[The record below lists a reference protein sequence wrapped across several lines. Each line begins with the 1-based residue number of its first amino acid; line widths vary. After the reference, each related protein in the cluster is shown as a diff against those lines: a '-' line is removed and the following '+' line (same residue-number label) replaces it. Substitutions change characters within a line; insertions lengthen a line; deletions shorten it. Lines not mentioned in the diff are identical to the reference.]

1 MVEGT
6 ARELRVALQQCRP
19 ALWALLAQ
27 SCALNVLA
35 LAGSIYMMLVYDMVI
50 PSRNGAS
57 LAGLMIILVVAY
69 AFQATFEGL
78 RSKTTRQAANSFG
91 QRLEPRI
98 AELSRDAAISGV
110 RTTDPIRDLDTIR
123 GYASGS
129 GPAAI
134 LDLPWMLLLMAILFL
149 LHVWLGL
156 ATLIGAIVLG
166 LITYVTERAISK
178 PSKMVEA
185 AHAARAVA
193 LEERRKAAV
202 TLRALGMDARIDKR
216 LADVSGA
223 GQRLG
228 EKLQSLTA
236 KLAGTSR
243 TARMLLQSV
252 VLTVGA
258 ILVINDKASGGVIF
272 ASSILS
278 GRALAPVDAVIG
290 QWRSLTSARHAWLRL
305 SQGLIAR
312 PERDR
317 RMALPKP
324 VKALSVE
331 NLSSGPPDLKKPT
344 IANVSFKVGAGHSVG
359 LIGSSASGKSTLL
372 RALAGV
378 WPSME
383 GTVRLDTASLD
394 QWDADELGAHLGY
407 LAQDVQLIDGSIA
420 ENICRLDPDM
430 TPELVVAA
438 AQAAGCHEV
447 ILRLPEGYAYKIND
461 NGRSLSAGQRQRIG
475 LARALYRDPFL
486 VLLDEPNSN
495 LDPEGEQ
502 ALAKA
507 ILSIRQRKGIC
518 IVAAHRITAL
528 GACDLMMVMADGEVK
543 AFGPRDKILRPA
555 GSTGNIRAV
564 SENDA

>member
-1 MVEGT
+1 M
-6 ARELRVALQQCRP
+6 
-19 ALWALLAQ
+19 
-27 SCALNVLA
+27 
-35 LAGSIYMMLVYDMVI
+35 
-50 PSRNGAS
+50 
-57 LAGLMIILVVAY
+57 
-69 AFQATFEGL
+69 
-78 RSKTTRQAANSFG
+78 
-91 QRLEPRI
+91 
-98 AELSRDAAISGV
+98 
-110 RTTDPIRDLDTIR
+110 
-123 GYASGS
+123 
-129 GPAAI
+129 
-134 LDLPWMLLLMAILFL
+134 
-149 LHVWLGL
+149 
-156 ATLIGAIVLG
+156 
-166 LITYVTERAISK
+166 TEKAISK
-178 PSKMVEA
+178 PSKTVEA
-185 AHAARAVA
+185 AHAARSVA
-193 LEERRKAAV
+193 LEERRRAAV

-228 EKLQSLTA
+228 ERLQSLTA

-278 GRALAPVDAVIG
+278 GRALAPVDAVIA

-305 SQGLIAR
+305 SDGLIAQ
-312 PERDR
+312 PEREK

-324 VKALSVE
+324 ARELSVE
-331 NLSSGPPDLKKPT
+331 GLSSGPPDSEKPT
-344 IANVSFKVGAGHSVG
+344 IEQISFKIGAGHAVG

-372 RALAGV
+372 RAIAGV

-383 GTVRLDTASLD
+383 GAIRLDAASLD
-394 QWDADELGAHLGY
+394 QWDADDLGIHLGY

-420 ENICRLDPDM
+420 ENISRLDPDM
-430 TPELVVAA
+430 TPELVVTA
-438 AQAAGCHEV
+438 AQTAGCHEM
-447 ILRLPEGYAYKIND
+447 ILRLPDGYAYKIND

-495 LDPEGEQ
+495 LDPDGEQ

-507 ILSIRQRKGIC
+507 ILSIRQRNGIC

-528 GACDLMMVMADGEVK
+528 GACDLVMVMADGHVK

-555 GSTGNIRAV
+555 GVAEGIRAV
-564 SENDA
+564 PENRA